1 MFKNTRIP
9 YLYRLFLLLA
19 SLTTFTVLELLVFIE
34 FQNEFTDIIQRYRT
48 WSYQSNLLVL
58 IWLALAIYYNTNE
71 NKKDILFGPLKGA
84 ITSYITVT
92 VVLWHFV
99 ISPTAPPAE
108 GIVILTNIMIHYFLP
123 IAFIVDFLL
132 FDVPSY
138 EWKSIPS
145 WFIFPLVW
153 TGFVMLTGLTGFF
166 RNYLGLPNYVY
177 PFLSINRYG
186 VISVGTF
193 LLFIYIG
200 LLLIAVAYVG
210 ISKIKNR
217 SKVLQAN

>member
-9 YLYRLFLLLA
+9 YFYRLSLLLA
-19 SLTTFTVLELLVFIE
+19 SLTTFTVLEILVFIE
-34 FQNEFTDIIQRYRT
+34 FQNEVTDLIQRYRT

-92 VVLWHFV
+92 IVFWHFV
-99 ISPTAPPAE
+99 ISPTAAPAE
-108 GIVILTNIMIHYFLP
+108 GIVILANLMIHYFLP

-166 RNYLGLPNYVY
+166 RNSLGLPNYVY
-177 PFLSINRYG
+177 PFLSINRHG

-193 LLFIYIG
+193 LLIVYIG
-200 LLLIAVAYVG
+200 LLLMAVAYVG

-217 SKVLQAN
+217 SKILQAN